1 MSHIWVSHVT
11 PLNESCHISE
21 WVISHIYMSHVAH
34 LNVPCD
40 KWWMWSH
47 VRSVCHTSEW
57 VMPHIRVS
65 RFTPRNESCH
75 TSEWVMSHIWM
86 RHMIDGGRGP
96 TRARCSDSQPRRPF
110 AAVSLC
116 VQGIRP
122 HTATHC
128 NTLEKDLSCY
138 SKSLCVGSL
147 SRKRLS
153 IEREIGSLRLIS
165 LGLFCKRAPSLFCE
179 RAPVLF
185 SKKKGPYFSLN
196 AQSSRWLSIEREIG
210 SFFTKRTGALS
221 QKRDRALLQ
230 KRPNEI
236 CLIQSAIKLFC
247 RRYLMMWAVSREN

>member
-21 WVISHIYMSHVAH
+21 SVISHIIMSHVAH

-57 VMPHIRVS
+57 VMLHIRVS

-86 RHMIDGGRGP
+86 RHMTDGGRGP

-116 VQGIRP
+116 VQGILQ

-128 NTLEKDLSCY
+128 NTLQHTATHWKRIY
-138 SKSLCVGSL
+138 PVTVSLCFVRSL
-147 SRKRLS
+147 SHKRPDEVS
-153 IEREIGSLRLIS
+153 IDRE
-165 LGLFCKRAPSLFCE
+165 
-179 RAPVLF
+179 V
-185 SKKKGPYFSLN
+185 
-196 AQSSRWLSIEREIG
+196 G
-210 SFFTKRTGALS
+210 SFFTKWNGALLQKRDGALL

-230 KRPNEI
+230 QRPNEMR
-236 CLIQSAIKLFC
+236 KLSGD
-247 RRYLMMWAVSREN
+247 VSCV